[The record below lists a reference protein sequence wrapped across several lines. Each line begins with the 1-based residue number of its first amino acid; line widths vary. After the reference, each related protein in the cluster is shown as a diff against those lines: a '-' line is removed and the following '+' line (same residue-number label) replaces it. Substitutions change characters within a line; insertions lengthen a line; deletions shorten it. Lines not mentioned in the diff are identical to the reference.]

1 MGNDTGER
9 EKPAPKKRFGLKR
22 RAHELGG
29 LEARVKLKPE
39 IFRQYDIRGI
49 VDKDLTPETVEIL
62 GRAIG
67 TYFRQHSRSHVAVG
81 MDCRLSSPAFSES
94 LITGLISTGCDVTE
108 LGTIPTPLL
117 YFAIFYKKIEAGVM
131 ITGSHNPPE
140 YNGFKMMAGE
150 DTLYGPDI
158 QDIYRIVE
166 TAAFIQDKTGTKK
179 KYDIVPEYS
188 DYVVENINLAKG
200 LKVVVDAGNG
210 TGGVVAV
217 PILRSLGCEVID
229 LFCEMDGHFPNHH
242 PDPTLPEALET
253 LIAEVIESGAD
264 AGIAFDGDADRIG
277 VIDDRGKI
285 IWGDQLM
292 ILFARDILPS
302 NPGAPVISEVKASK
316 LLYEVIERLGGQ
328 PIMWKTGHSF
338 IKKKIKQEKALFAGE
353 MSGHIFFADRFFG
366 FDDAIYSAARLLE
379 ILSRSEKKLSEKLAD
394 LPRTFHTPEIRVYA
408 SDAVKFKIVELVKKD
423 LARKHP
429 IVDIDGVRAQFPNGW
444 GLVRASNTQ
453 DVLVLRF
460 EADTEQDLEAIRNEV
475 EKAVE
480 RAIQRLENT

>member
-1 MGNDTGER
+1 MKINQ
-9 EKPAPKKRFGLKR
+9 
-22 RAHELGG
+22 
-29 LEARVKLKPE
+29 E

-62 GRAIG
+62 GKAIG
-67 TYFRQHSRSHVAVG
+67 TYYRQQNRLNVAVG
-81 MDCRLSSPAFSES
+81 MDCRLSSPLFFES
-94 LITGLISTGCDVTE
+94 LSNGLLSTGCDVTE

-117 YFAIFYKKIEAGVM
+117 YFAIFYKKMDSGIM

-140 YNGFKMMAGE
+140 YNGFKMMSGE
-150 DTLYGPDI
+150 ETLYGPDI
-158 QDIYRIVE
+158 QDIYRIIE
-166 TAAFIQDKTGTKK
+166 SGTFIQDEPGSKY

-188 DYVVENINLAKG
+188 DYVVENIDLDKR

-217 PILRSLGCEVID
+217 PIFKKLGCDVTE

-253 LIAEVIESGAD
+253 LITEVTESGAD
-264 AGIAFDGDADRIG
+264 AGIAYDGDADRIG
-277 VIDDRGKI
+277 VIDDKGNI

-292 ILFARDILPS
+292 ILFARDVLPS

-316 LLYEVIERLGGQ
+316 LLYDEIERLGGR
-328 PIMWKTGHSF
+328 PIMWKTGHSL
-338 IKKKIKQEKALFAGE
+338 IKKKIKQEKALIAGE

-366 FDDAIYSAARLLE
+366 FDDAIYSSARLLE
-379 ILSRSEKKLSEKLAD
+379 ILSHSEKKLSTMLSD
-394 LPRTFHTPEIRVYA
+394 LPQTFHTPEIRVYA
-408 SDAVKFKIVELVKKD
+408 SEAVKFKIVDAVKKE
-423 LARKHP
+423 LAMKYP

-453 DVLVLRF
+453 DALVLRF
-460 EADTEQDLEAIRNEV
+460 EADTEPDLQAIRKEV
-475 EKAVE
+475 EKTVE
-480 RAIQRLENT
+480 NAIQRLENT